1 MLTVEFDRLGLK
13 PGDLVL
19 DMGAGAGRHAF
30 EVYRRGAHIVA
41 LDYSLADL
49 KDCSGLFAAMADAG
63 EAPAGTHW
71 ATVNGDGTGLPFR
84 DDTFDVIVCSEVM
97 EHIPDDSAAAAEL
110 ARVLKPGGLLAV
122 TVPTF
127 LPERICWALSDE
139 YHANEGGHI
148 RIYKASELDAKLRA
162 EGLVHTHTHH
172 AHGLHAPY
180 WWIKCAVGVERDQH
194 PAVRAYHQLL
204 VWDMMKAPRTTRV
217 AEKLL
222 DPVLGKSVALYY
234 TKPLAA

>member
-1 MLTVEFDRLGLK
+1 MDEVELKGVDDMFERDDRGR
-13 PGDLVL
+13 
-19 DMGAGAGRHAF
+19 GAGAPGTGRRAEVQAGHDPRHAATPTGRSTSSSRPRSSSTSPRI
-30 EVYRRGAHIVA
+30 EQAVSGAGAHHWRP
-41 LDYSLADL
+41 
-49 KDCSGLFAAMADAG
+49 AA
-63 EAPAGTHW
+63 
-71 ATVNGDGTGLPFR
+71 
-84 DDTFDVIVCSEVM
+84 S
-97 EHIPDDSAAAAEL
+97 
-110 ARVLKPGGLLAV
+110 LAV
-122 TVPTF
+122 TVPP
-127 LPERICWALSDE
+127 LGWPEKHLLDALSDE

-234 TKPLAA
+234 TKPLAV